1 MLRMVNLRLNWAIWE
16 SEELF
21 IVVYDNDLE

>member
-16 SEELF
+16 NEEPF